1 MEISIK
7 RPEPDDGPQPDAAFW
22 HLGWLCSASTYSPEV
37 TTDIQ
42 QHIRLQLMG
51 IVRCSPDTRRWAV
64 ASVNTR
70 MAVMER

>member
-22 HLGWLCSASTYSPEV
+22 HLGRLCSASTYSHEV
-37 TTDIQ
+37 TADIH
-42 QHIRLQLMG
+42 QHIRLQLMV

-64 ASVNTR
+64 ASVNAR